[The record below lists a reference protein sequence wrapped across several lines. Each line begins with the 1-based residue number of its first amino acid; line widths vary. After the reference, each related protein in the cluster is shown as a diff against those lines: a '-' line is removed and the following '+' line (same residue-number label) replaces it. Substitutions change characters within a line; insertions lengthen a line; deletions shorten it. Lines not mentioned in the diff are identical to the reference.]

1 MEKKEVKLK
10 VMEALR
16 EEAYRGIVRIDSQT
30 MHDIEVRPGD
40 IVEIEGG
47 RKTVGIIDRAYPTDV
62 GQSVIRMDGLLRR
75 NAKTGLGEYIK
86 IRKVDIKEA
95 KSVTIAPAQKYV
107 EIQVSDTQMFK
118 RSLLGRA
125 IVKGDQVALGG
136 TRNRRTTMMG
146 GNFEDIFDL
155 FERGMDIGFPFGG
168 LQFVVVNTDPKQ
180 AVIIAEE
187 TNLIISPKRPD
198 ILEEKIV
205 EVTYEDIGGL
215 NDEIKKIREMV
226 ELPLKHPEVFE
237 RLGIQPPKGVLLHG
251 SPGTGKTLLAKAVA
265 NETSANF
272 IHIDGP
278 SVMCVDGDTEI
289 LTNPDG
295 RRTIAEIFEDAEKN
309 GELIVE
315 DKFKKVIHPKNEIK
329 VFAMDDKFNIT
340 TDKVKSILRLEAN
353 ETYKISTKKKGNFK
367 TSKNQ
372 PFATLDNNG
381 KVIWKKSEDL
391 KAGDYVA
398 IAGEITPNQNNPKI
412 NWFDKINKKEF
423 YTEINGKDICL
434 TSIDNVE
441 NLTNLKYTKLSKNI
455 RSAKKI
461 KPIFNIT
468 ADFTEFIGAIYSD
481 GWISNDHV
489 GIAEEKQGIRNI
501 YKRLFNTLFDV
512 GFERIEEIKTKGGSK
527 VVVYSTALANY
538 LNQGFEVIKG
548 RKSLNVKLPGW
559 IFKCNKECIASF
571 LRGYYHGDG
580 SQGWKGNNY
589 PNPVFY
595 SKNQEFLKDIQILLL
610 NLGIVSK
617 IVYHKNEY
625 GDMWKVVILDTEG
638 RERFY
643 DFVIKDFKKDV
654 FDKWLNN
661 RVRKGSSERL
671 PALSSLLHDLKRK
684 LRVKYNRNIN
694 EEASERYISGR
705 DKLTFRKGRY
715 ILEKFKL
722 RISELGALCARFEK
736 VLNYDLKSCKQELKD
751 LIDKMNIMEGE
762 FADKSDFNF
771 MKEYVKGKGRLTEER
786 RNRALRI
793 LQPFFNSIEFKQLSY
808 GLQNLENILSGTIK
822 WDLISSVKRA
832 GPATLYDF
840 SMETYGNFL
849 GGNPLTVLHNSKYV
863 GEAEKKI
870 RDLFAEAEK
879 NSPSIL
885 FIDEIDAIAPKREE
899 SYSEVERRVVAQ
911 LLAVMDGLKS
921 RGKVVV
927 IGATNR
933 PNALDPALRRPGRFD
948 REIEIGVPK
957 YEGRLQIFKI
967 HTRDMPLAKD
977 VKLDEIAKITH
988 GFVGADLEALCKE
1001 SAMIVLRRLLPD
1013 FRFKK
1018 DEPIEKEIL
1027 EKLIINMS
1035 AFKEALKVVRPSAL
1049 REVLVEVPNVRW
1061 DDIGGMEEIRQSLI
1075 EAVEWPLKN
1084 PQMFKNLGVR
1094 PPRGILLYGPPGTG
1108 KTLLAKAVATESE
1121 TNFILVKA
1129 GELLSKW
1136 VGDSEKGVKKTF
1148 ERARQVAPTV
1158 IFFDEID
1165 ALAPKRGLSSDNHVT
1180 ERVVNQLLTEI
1191 DGLEELHDVVV
1202 IGATNRPDIL
1212 DPALLR
1218 PGRFDRIILTPV
1230 PDEKARLKIFEI
1242 HTKRMPLENVNLKEL
1257 VKKTENYV
1265 GADIE
1270 AVCREAAMHALR
1282 KNMDAKKITME
1293 DFKEALKRI
1302 KNSITSADIKKYEN
1316 IEDEYLRT
1324 ARGAAIRNEVFTYTG

>member
-1 MEKKEVKLK
+1 MEKKEARLK

-30 MHDIEVRPGD
+30 MHDIDVRPGD

-62 GQSVIRMDGLLRR
+62 GQSVIRMDGILRR
-75 NAKTGLGEYIK
+75 NAKTGLGEYLK
-86 IRKVDIKEA
+86 IRKADIKEA

-125 IVKGDQVALGG
+125 VVKGDQVALGG

-155 FERGMDIGFPFGG
+155 FERGMDISFPFGG
-168 LQFVVVNTDPKQ
+168 LQFVVVNADPKQ

-278 SVMCVDGDTEI
+278 S
-289 LTNPDG
+289 
-295 RRTIAEIFEDAEKN
+295 
-309 GELIVE
+309 
-315 DKFKKVIHPKNEIK
+315 
-329 VFAMDDKFNIT
+329 
-340 TDKVKSILRLEAN
+340 
-353 ETYKISTKKKGNFK
+353 
-367 TSKNQ
+367 
-372 PFATLDNNG
+372 
-381 KVIWKKSEDL
+381 
-391 KAGDYVA
+391 
-398 IAGEITPNQNNPKI
+398 
-412 NWFDKINKKEF
+412 
-423 YTEINGKDICL
+423 
-434 TSIDNVE
+434 
-441 NLTNLKYTKLSKNI
+441 
-455 RSAKKI
+455 
-461 KPIFNIT
+461 
-468 ADFTEFIGAIYSD
+468 
-481 GWISNDHV
+481 
-489 GIAEEKQGIRNI
+489 
-501 YKRLFNTLFDV
+501 
-512 GFERIEEIKTKGGSK
+512 
-527 VVVYSTALANY
+527 
-538 LNQGFEVIKG
+538 
-548 RKSLNVKLPGW
+548 
-559 IFKCNKECIASF
+559 
-571 LRGYYHGDG
+571 
-580 SQGWKGNNY
+580 
-589 PNPVFY
+589 
-595 SKNQEFLKDIQILLL
+595 
-610 NLGIVSK
+610 
-617 IVYHKNEY
+617 
-625 GDMWKVVILDTEG
+625 
-638 RERFY
+638 
-643 DFVIKDFKKDV
+643 
-654 FDKWLNN
+654 
-661 RVRKGSSERL
+661 
-671 PALSSLLHDLKRK
+671 
-684 LRVKYNRNIN
+684 
-694 EEASERYISGR
+694 
-705 DKLTFRKGRY
+705 
-715 ILEKFKL
+715 
-722 RISELGALCARFEK
+722 
-736 VLNYDLKSCKQELKD
+736 
-751 LIDKMNIMEGE
+751 IM
-762 FADKSDFNF
+762 
-771 MKEYVKGKGRLTEER
+771 
-786 RNRALRI
+786 
-793 LQPFFNSIEFKQLSY
+793 
-808 GLQNLENILSGTIK
+808 
-822 WDLISSVKRA
+822 
-832 GPATLYDF
+832 
-840 SMETYGNFL
+840 
-849 GGNPLTVLHNSKYV
+849 SKYV
-863 GEAEKKI
+863 GEAERKI

-879 NSPSIL
+879 NSPSII

-967 HTRDMPLAKD
+967 HTRDMPLTKD

-1027 EKLIINMS
+1027 EKLIIDMN
-1035 AFKEALKVVRPSAL
+1035 AFKEALKFVRPSAL
-1049 REVLVEVPNVRW
+1049 REVLVEVPNVKW

-1282 KNMDAKKITME
+1282 KDMGAKKITME

-1324 ARGAAIRNEVFTYTG
+1324 ARGAAIRNEVLTYTG